1 MLPSL
6 PLILSRL
13 RLKQLRLVVALGD
26 HGSLLKA
33 AEHVGLTQPGA
44 SKALHEIEAALGTTL
59 FVRTNRGLEPNDVGH
74 CVIRYARLIQ
84 TDVAH
89 LREEMIGILQGH
101 GGRLSIGVIMGAVPI
116 VTEAL
121 SRLLEK
127 RPALSVEIVEDT
139 SAHLLHLLDDGRLD
153 LAICRTSISQRPHLY
168 ESIDIHDEQL
178 AVVANISHPMAAAKR
193 LQLADLANYRWVVYS
208 ANMPMRLLLERE
220 FSEAGLRFPVYLL
233 ETTSAFTTLSLLQ
246 RNPSFVALLSTDVA
260 QFCTRFG
267 MTTILPLQLRSRSEP
282 YQLVTRRGS
291 IQSPVAHLVIQEFT
305 RESGQRADDD
315 GNLVSAGRQE

>member
-6 PLILSRL
+6 TSITSRL
-13 RLKQLRLVVALGD
+13 RLKQLRLLVALGD

-33 AEHVGLTQPGA
+33 AEAVALSQPGA
-44 SKALHEIEAALGTTL
+44 SKALQEIESSLGTTL

-84 TDVAH
+84 TDLAH

-101 GGRLSIGVIMGAVPI
+101 GGRLSLGVIMGAVPLL
-116 VTEAL
+116 TDAL

-139 SAHLLHLLDDGRLD
+139 SAHLLHLLDEGRLD
-153 LAICRTSISQRPHLY
+153 LAICRTSISRQPELY
-168 ESIDIHDEQL
+168 DSRNVHDEQL
-178 AVVANISHPMAAAKR
+178 AVVANINHPLAREKR
-193 LQLADLANYRWVVYS
+193 LQLSDLAGFRWVVYS

-220 FSEAGLRFPVYLL
+220 FHEAGLRFPLYLL

-246 RNPSFVALLSTDVA
+246 RNPSMVALLSIDVA
-260 QFCTRFG
+260 HFCTRFG
-267 MTTILPLQLRSRSEP
+267 MTTILPLKLRSRSEP
-282 YQLVTRRGS
+282 YQLVTRQGS
-291 IQSPVAHLVIQEFT
+291 ALSPVARLFIQEFT
-305 RESGQRADDD
+305 QGA
-315 GNLVSAGRQE
+315 RQPAAEEEV